1 MLQTFYVIIGIV
13 LFFIN
18 FFLNNYFSL
27 KRNAHFSVCIR
38 IQDIILVDVVRIN
51 VNDFTVPSAP
61 CSVHVCLLTVVHF
74 FIYRTQQQVH
84 QNGTI
89 ARPAVDPN
97 VSKAMCSALYA
108 NPSTLLGST
117 VANNYNTG
125 SGHDQR
131 LNVMN
136 HSRWWVVRVS
146 KVFGYTKAWGF

>member
-1 MLQTFYVIIGIV
+1 M
-13 LFFIN
+13 
-18 FFLNNYFSL
+18 
-27 KRNAHFSVCIR
+27 H
-38 IQDIILVDVVRIN
+38 DIIDVVRIK
-51 VNDFTVPSAP
+51 VNYFTVPSTP
-61 CSVHVCLLTVVHF
+61 CSVHVCVF
-74 FIYRTQQQVH
+74 FDRRTFIFYIYRTQQQVH

-89 ARPAVDPN
+89 ARSAADPN

-136 HSRWWVVRVS
+136 HSRWWVVTMT
-146 KVFGYTKAWGF
+146 KILGYTEAWVFKYFFSSLMTV